1 MSKPLGF
8 FHSLQNRIF
17 ARLFFAQTINLMGD
31 ALSWLGFALLA
42 FELAGNQAAAVLS
55 LALTLRVTAF
65 IIFSPMA
72 GLMIDRLDRKG
83 LMVTAHL
90 LRMGLICLLPWVT
103 EVSQLYLIVLLLS
116 SISAF
121 FTPTYMA
128 TVPLVTQEEERQNAI
143 AMSSATYQIL
153 GVFGPGIAGAVA
165 AQMGLRQ
172 LFWIDGVT
180 FLIAAVLIASIPK
193 KLTVTQ
199 PSTQTLG
206 TKLADIW
213 TGSLCLWS
221 DRPMRYGLLL
231 QLITAITGAQILVNT
246 VTHVQNILR
255 LGKLEYGWTM
265 AAFGIGATLA
275 SLSLS
280 RIPRK
285 HIHLPTLGAGLAAC
299 ALLPANV
306 LPFSGLLI
314 LLFFAGMG
322 QALVNLPMQMLIA
335 DRVSIDLQGR
345 VYSAQFAWSHLWWA
359 FSYPLA
365 GWIGLHSPSQTFFYS
380 SLLSTIAL
388 GLVIAVFGPQSST
401 ATLTGLWHEHHHL
414 HEAVNHHTHAHHNP
428 TLESHS
434 HLHFH
439 PPSELH

>member
-172 LFWIDGVT
+172 LFWIDGIT
-180 FLIAAVLIASIPK
+180 FLIAALLIASIPK

-206 TKLADIW
+206 TKLADI
-213 TGSLCLWS
+213 
-221 DRPMRYGLLL
+221 
-231 QLITAITGAQILVNT
+231 
-246 VTHVQNILR
+246 
-255 LGKLEYGWTM
+255 
-265 AAFGIGATLA
+265 
-275 SLSLS
+275 
-280 RIPRK
+280 
-285 HIHLPTLGAGLAAC
+285 
-299 ALLPANV
+299 
-306 LPFSGLLI
+306 
-314 LLFFAGMG
+314 
-322 QALVNLPMQMLIA
+322 
-335 DRVSIDLQGR
+335 
-345 VYSAQFAWSHLWWA
+345 
-359 FSYPLA
+359 
-365 GWIGLHSPSQTFFYS
+365 
-380 SLLSTIAL
+380 
-388 GLVIAVFGPQSST
+388 
-401 ATLTGLWHEHHHL
+401 
-414 HEAVNHHTHAHHNP
+414 
-428 TLESHS
+428 
-434 HLHFH
+434 
-439 PPSELH
+439 

>member
-8 FHSLQNRIF
+8 FHSLQNPIF

-31 ALSWLGFALLA
+31 ALSWFGFALLA

-55 LALTLRVTAF
+55 IALTIRVTAF

-72 GLMIDRLDRKG
+72 GLIVDRLDRKW
-83 LMVTAHL
+83 LMATAHL
-90 LRMGLICLLPWVT
+90 IRMGLICLLPWVT
-103 EVSQLYLIVLLLS
+103 AVSQLYLIILLLS
-116 SISAF
+116 SVSAF

-128 TVPLVTQEEERQNAI
+128 TVPLVTQESERQNAI
-143 AMSSATYQIL
+143 AMSSATYQVL

-172 LFWIDGVT
+172 LFWIDGAT
-180 FLIAAVLIASIPK
+180 FLIAAILVASIPQN
-193 KLTVTQ
+193 LTVKQTH
-199 PSTQTLG
+199 SAQTLG

-246 VTHVQNILR
+246 VTHVQTILH
-255 LGKLEYGWTM
+255 LGKLEYGWSM
-265 AAFGIGATLA
+265 AAFGIGATVA

-280 RIPRK
+280 RIPRSR
-285 HIHLPTLGAGLAAC
+285 HLLTLGAGLAAF

-306 LPFSGLLI
+306 LPFGGLLI
-314 LLFFAGMG
+314 LLFLAGMG

-335 DRVSIDLQGR
+335 DRVAIDLQGR
-345 VYSAQFAWSHLWWA
+345 VYSGQFAWSHLWWA
-359 FSYPLA
+359 LAYPLA

-380 SLLSTIAL
+380 SLISAIAL
-388 GLVIAVFGPQSST
+388 AIVMGIFGPHRST
-401 ATLTGLWHEHHHL
+401 TTLNGLWHEHDHL
-414 HEAVNHHTHAHHNP
+414 HEAVNHHAHTHHNP
-428 TLESHS
+428 TIEPHS

>member
-55 LALTLRVTAF
+55 LALTIRVTAF

-72 GLMIDRLDRKG
+72 GLLIDRLDRKW

-90 LRMGLICLLPWVT
+90 LRMGLICLLPWIT

-116 SISAF
+116 SVSAF

-128 TVPLVTQEEERQNAI
+128 TVPLVTQVEERQNAI

-172 LFWIDGVT
+172 LFWLDGIT
-180 FLIAAVLIASIPK
+180 FLIAALLIASIPQ

-206 TKLADIW
+206 TKLTDIW

-246 VTHVQNILR
+246 VTHVQNILH
-255 LGKLEYGWTM
+255 LGKLEYGWSM

-280 RIPRK
+280 RIPRTSY
-285 HIHLPTLGAGLAAC
+285 LPTLGAALAAC

-306 LPFSGLLI
+306 LPFNGFLI
-314 LLFFAGMG
+314 LLFLAGMG
-322 QALVNLPMQMLIA
+322 QALINLPMQMLIA

-388 GLVIAVFGPQSST
+388 GLVIAVFGPQRSNT
-401 ATLTGLWHEHHHL
+401 TLTGLWHEHHHL
-414 HEAVNHHTHAHHNP
+414 HEAVNHHKHSHHHP

>member
-1 MSKPLGF
+1 MPKPLGF
-8 FHSLQNRIF
+8 FHSLQNRVF

-55 LALTLRVTAF
+55 LALTIRVTAF

-72 GLMIDRLDRKG
+72 GLMIDRLDRKW
-83 LMVTAHL
+83 LMVIAHL
-90 LRMGLICLLPWVT
+90 LRMGLICLLPWIT

-116 SISAF
+116 SVSAF

-128 TVPLVTQEEERQNAI
+128 TVPLVTQEGERQNAI

-172 LFWIDGVT
+172 LFWLDGIT
-180 FLIAAVLIASIPK
+180 FLIAAVLVASIPQ

-246 VTHVQNILR
+246 VTHVQNILH
-255 LGKLEYGWTM
+255 LGKLEYGWSM

-280 RIPRK
+280 RIPRTRQ
-285 HIHLPTLGAGLAAC
+285 LPTLGAALAAC

-314 LLFFAGMG
+314 LLFLAGMG

-335 DRVSIDLQGR
+335 DRVAVDLQGR

-359 FSYPLA
+359 FAYPVA
-365 GWIGLHSPSQTFFYS
+365 GWIGLYSPSQTFFYS

-388 GLVIAVFGPQSST
+388 GLVIAIFGPHRSN
-401 ATLTGLWHEHHHL
+401 ATLTGLWHEHDHL
-414 HEAVNHHTHAHHNP
+414 HETSNHHAHSHHNP